1 MFYLFFAQMP
11 YLLAAAEEVSPVGT
25 PIWVPITIIVI
36 LLLLFL
42 WGLTRSAIPA
52 ETAVSAADDHHTDH
66 DDTAENRSLETVA
79 LTEDLKR
86 IEGIGPKI
94 ESVLHN
100 AGIKTFAELAATSIS
115 TLEKI
120 VRIDA
125 GITIA
130 FPGTWPEQA
139 ALARDG
145 KWEALAVLQDE
156 LQGGRRE

>member
-1 MFYLFFAQMP
+1 MP
-11 YLLAAAEEVSPVGT
+11 HLISAAEEVSPVGT
-25 PIWVPITIIVI
+25 PIWVPIVIVVI

-42 WGLTRSAIPA
+42 WGLTRNTIPTGTA
-52 ETAVSAADDHHTDH
+52 VSHTDDHTGQHDDHTQADIETAVET
-66 DDTAENRSLETVA
+66 RSTETI
-79 LTEDLKR
+79 TIPDNLKK

-100 AGIKTFAELAATSIS
+100 AGINTFADLANAGIAE
-115 TLEKI
+115 LEKI

-130 FPGTWPEQA
+130 FPDTWPEQA

-145 KWEALAVLQDE
+145 KWDALTTLQDD
-156 LQGGRRE
+156 LQGGRRA